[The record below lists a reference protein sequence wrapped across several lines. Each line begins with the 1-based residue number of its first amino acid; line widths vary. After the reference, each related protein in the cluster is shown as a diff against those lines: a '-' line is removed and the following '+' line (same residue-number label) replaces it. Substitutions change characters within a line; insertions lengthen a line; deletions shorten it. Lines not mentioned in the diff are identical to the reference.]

1 MWKKSEF
8 PDMQIT
14 TDYIKQ
20 RVPKETT
27 ELLASRTQYVIMK
40 AQLAGN
46 MVFDGHAQTAEERN
60 NADECR
66 KLCCKVECQLQSC
79 NANEIPILLSCYD
92 SLYMV
97 GYRRM
102 PDGNLTNRYKRRVI
116 EAWKRGDKTIEESDV
131 FGLIA
136 FDCAYPSANSDSEY
150 VSLYRSIKEKWLDT
164 LTKFDRFVG
173 VTTKESYERLVLIT
187 RENLDNRFGADSSKM
202 KRRWYK
208 ANKVSDLSILTTTIL
223 STYRRFISTLSPEV
237 LTHDEQ
243 ISIDILILKELSSR
257 PDLYPYARDAYRLAL
272 DYISI

>member
-1 MWKKSEF
+1 
-8 PDMQIT
+8 MQIT